1 MTTETSAIEEGTYEL
16 EMDADELCQEDQ
28 DYLQHLG
35 VRFWPYDD
43 IVCHYCWSTH
53 VERVHVGLPS
63 GKAAS
68 VQRCENCGAMWA
80 EARESGEYPER
91 SLLDVAG
98 KLSAEAEF
106 CRRGIAAASDTDYDA
121 SVDLEEQVMSFVRRL
136 NELIC
141 ENDLPITR
149 AERDAILA
157 VALPV
162 EPEDVGAA
170 PIS

>member
-1 MTTETSAIEEGTYEL
+1 MTTETSDTEERAYEL
-16 EMDADELCQEDQ
+16 KMDADELCQEDQ

-35 VRFWPYDD
+35 VHFWPYDD

-68 VQRCENCGAMWA
+68 VLRCENCGAMWV
-80 EARESGEYPER
+80 ESEESGQYPER
-91 SLLDVAG
+91 SIPDVAG
-98 KLSAEAEF
+98 EVAAEAEF
-106 CRRGIAAASDTDYDA
+106 CRDDIAKASDPNFD
-121 SVDLEEQVMSFVRRL
+121 VDVGEPVMSLVRRL
-136 NELIC
+136 NKLIR

-157 VALPV
+157 VAVPV
-162 EPEDVGAA
+162 GPEEIGGELRL
-170 PIS
+170 